1 MEMAMSNKARTI
13 LLVAS
18 MTKKRVGVKAEG

>member
-13 LLVAS
+13 VLVAS
-18 MTKKRVGVKAEG
+18 MTKKRAVVKAKG